1 MTDSDSLKREIQ
13 NSGLKMK
20 YLAEQIGITLNTFSR
35 KVNGKA
41 EFNGSEIV
49 KLSALL
55 GFTAEQRDSI
65 FFNGG

>member
-13 NSGLKMK
+13 SSGLKMK

-49 KLSALL
+49 KLSGLL

-65 FFNGG
+65 FFNDG